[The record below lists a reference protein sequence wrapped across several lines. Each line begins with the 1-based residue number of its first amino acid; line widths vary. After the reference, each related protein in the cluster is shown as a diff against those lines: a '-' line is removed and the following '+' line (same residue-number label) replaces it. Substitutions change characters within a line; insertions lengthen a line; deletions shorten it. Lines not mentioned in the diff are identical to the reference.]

1 MNRRSVMGVMVMAAV
16 LVSTQ
21 AVYAAPTAV
30 HTPVNAIYSNVKMVK
45 FTLRN
50 DSSAPLKLKVGDA
63 EMTLEPGKPVNVQ
76 LAVGQQIVAEETTAT
91 NRAGAVLA
99 TAMAELNGATISVR

>member
-1 MNRRSVMGVMVMAAV
+1 MNRRSVMGVMVMAAA

-30 HTPVNAIYSNVKMVK
+30 HTPVNAIYSNAKMVK

-50 DSSAPLKLKVGDA
+50 DSAAPLKLKVGNDDL
-63 EMTLEPGKPVNVQ
+63 TLEPGKPVSVSLQ
-76 LAVGQQIVAEETTAT
+76 VGQQVIAEEATA
-91 NRAGAVLA
+91 NNKAGAVL
-99 TAMAELNGATISVR
+99 TTVIPELNGATVAVR